1 MKQSA
6 LTTEQQMVEAVS
18 PMVVVPEA
26 RERGTMCGDLAITKR
41 LVWGR
46 HEQSTW
52 QSSKLRFSQ
61 PGLRLYETPGTPAG
75 ANTPPISLAGLMRI
89 TLAVCQLLDINAS
102 SSNGFRLT
110 PALYEKTQAS
120 ERNMQAV
127 GSSRQRVTWKLM
139 ECCIGNGLNLRY
151 VRSYPSVRILS
162 IYSECTLT
170 NNRFRCRASDAGMR
184 ARSLN

>member
-18 PMVVVPEA
+18 PMVVVPED

-61 PGLRLYETPGTPAG
+61 PGLRLTKHLECLQVPTHSGSAL
-75 ANTPPISLAGLMRI
+75 LA
-89 TLAVCQLLDINAS
+89 
-102 SSNGFRLT
+102 
-110 PALYEKTQAS
+110 
-120 ERNMQAV
+120 
-127 GSSRQRVTWKLM
+127 
-139 ECCIGNGLNLRY
+139 
-151 VRSYPSVRILS
+151 
-162 IYSECTLT
+162 
-170 NNRFRCRASDAGMR
+170 
-184 ARSLN
+184 